1 MQPLPP
7 QLELPEGDRFTL
19 PTVSAVRELA
29 PPRGTIA
36 GSHGPKDD
44 MRKRTLG
51 PSG

>member
-1 MQPLPP
+1 MQTLPP

-19 PTVSAVRELA
+19 PTDLSSSRIGAFW
-29 PPRGTIA
+29 GTIA
-36 GSHGPKDD
+36 GSHGPDDD